1 MADWLAFIQ
10 ERHAVNPWV
19 FLTLY
24 LATIPPGWYA
34 VWRIVL
40 ALRRR
45 DRPALRPWALL
56 LGAMVVIP
64 YSYVLLV
71 GRNLPWWIYPTLAAV
86 IALSGCEILARVR
99 KLACADARRPG
110 QHPD

>member
-1 MADWLAFIQ
+1 MTDWLAFIQ

-24 LATIPPGWYA
+24 VATVPPGWYA
-34 VWRIVL
+34 LWRIVV

-45 DRPALRPWALL
+45 DRLALRPWALL

-64 YSYVLLV
+64 YAYVLLV
-71 GRNLPWWIYPTLAAV
+71 GRDLPWWIYPTLAAF
-86 IALSGCEILARVR
+86 IALSGWEILARVR
-99 KLACADARRPG
+99 KLARADAHEPERHR
-110 QHPD
+110 Q

>member
-1 MADWLAFIQ
+1 MADLLSFIQ

-24 LATIPPGWYA
+24 VATIPPGWYA
-34 VWRIVL
+34 AWRIAL
-40 ALRRR
+40 AVRRR
-45 DRPALRPWALL
+45 DRGALRPWALL

-99 KLACADARRPG
+99 KLARAETREPE
-110 QHPD
+110 QHSD